1 MSREHLDHYELIE
14 TVGSGGGGCVW
25 KARDTRLGREVAIK
39 VLTPGTSLD
48 PDRRKRFF
56 REAKAASNLN
66 HPNIVTIHEMNSSG
80 GRDYIVMEFVR
91 GVPLSKLI
99 PAQGMELG
107 QLLRIA
113 IQIADALAT
122 AHASGVVH
130 RDIKPSNVM
139 VDREDRVKILDFGLA
154 KLMKDSPLHADE
166 EPRGEAPHTVHGL
179 IVGTVS
185 YMSPE
190 QALGLEVDA
199 RSDIF
204 SFGSLLFEMVSGK
217 KPFHGESDMATL
229 RQICSSKAPDPAAL
243 RSGIPVALCGVVA
256 RLLERDPDKRYER
269 MAAAADDLRRIE
281 RERSVS
287 ETASR

>member
-1 MSREHLDHYELIE
+1 MSRDHLDHYELIE

-190 QALGLEVDA
+190 LALGLEVDA

-217 KPFHGESDMATL
+217 KPFTVKATWL
-229 RQICSSKAPDPAAL
+229 PCG
-243 RSGIPVALCGVVA
+243 RSV
-256 RLLERDPDKRYER
+256 
-269 MAAAADDLRRIE
+269 LRRRRIPPRCAPASLWRCAAWSPVCSNE
-281 RERSVS
+281 TPTSATSGWLPPPTISAGSSAREAYRRP
-287 ETASR
+287 ASR